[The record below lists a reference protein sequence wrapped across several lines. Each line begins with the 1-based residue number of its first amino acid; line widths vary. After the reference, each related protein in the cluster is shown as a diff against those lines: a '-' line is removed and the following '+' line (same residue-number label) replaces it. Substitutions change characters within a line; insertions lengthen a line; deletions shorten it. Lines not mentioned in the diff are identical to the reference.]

1 MTVRYNRH
9 DYCYDPEHTHNTID
23 MTVRYNRHDY
33 CYDPEHTHNTIDMT
47 VRYNRHDYC
56 YDPETHTQYNRY
68 DCEVQ
73 QTRLLL

>member
-9 DYCYDPEHTHNTID
+9 DYCYDPEHTHNTIDMTTID

-47 VRYNRHDYC
+47 HKYN
-56 YDPETHTQYNRY
+56 
-68 DCEVQ
+68 
-73 QTRLLL
+73 